1 MTNALKKGREAGRRA
16 GYEKGWQQ
24 GYHLGQ
30 CEAVLERQIPQSI
43 PIADKTVIYVTA
55 GIEVPYPAID
65 EAIIAAL
72 RSLVAH
78 VVVAS
83 PADDVATLAQTIQPD
98 LVLALNGVVFPEE
111 QLQALRSAAI
121 KTAVWFTDDPYYTDW
136 TTHIALRYDFVFTL
150 ELSCVPFY
158 ESLGCTHVFY
168 VPFAADTRVFRPK
181 QVEHRYQS
189 DICFIGTAFWNRVEM
204 FDALASYLTRHKTV
218 IIGWWWDRLR
228 HYNQLAPHI
237 QLGTWLSAEE
247 TASYYNGAKIVIN
260 LHRASDDQT
269 INFNEAGLPA
279 YSPNP
284 RTFEIA
290 SCGAF
295 QLTDERRE
303 LHHHFV
309 PGEEIVTYSDYA
321 SLPELLDYY
330 LKNEEERRRIAVN
343 GLTRAH
349 RDHAYEQRLTMI
361 LHTILQSVE
370 VGER

>member
-1 MTNALKKGREAGRRA
+1 MSIGLKKGREEGRKA
-16 GYEKGWQQ
+16 GYAKGWKH

-30 CEAVLERQIPQSI
+30 CETVLKRHAPPDI
-43 PIADKTVIYVTA
+43 PIAHKTIIYVTA

-72 RSLVAH
+72 NTLVAT

-83 PADDVATLAQTIQPD
+83 PADDVVKLAQSIQPD
-98 LVLALNGVVFPEE
+98 VVLALNGVVFPEE
-111 QLQALRSAAI
+111 QLLALRHAGI

-136 TTHIALRYDFVFTL
+136 TVHIAPRYDFVFTL

-158 ESLGCTHVFY
+158 EALGCPRVY
-168 VPFAADTRVFRPK
+168 YAPFAADTQLFRPK
-181 QVEHRYQS
+181 QVEHHYHS

-204 FDALASYLTRHKTV
+204 IDALAPYLAQRKTV
-218 IIGWWWDRLR
+218 IIGWWWDRLK
-228 HYNQLAPHI
+228 HYDQLAHQI

-260 LHRASDDQT
+260 LHRASDDSS

-279 YSPNP
+279 LSLNP
-284 RTFEIA
+284 RSFEIA

-295 QLTDERRE
+295 QLTDVRHE

-309 PGEEIVTYSDYA
+309 PGEEIATFPDYA
-321 SLPELLDYY
+321 SLPGLLDYY
-330 LKNEEERRRIAVN
+330 LNNEVERERIAVN
-343 GLTRAH
+343 GMSRAH
-349 RDHAYEQRLTMI
+349 RDHAYVQRLTTM
-361 LHTILQSVE
+361 LHIIFQS
-370 VGER
+370 